1 MYYIYKITNTIN
13 NKIYIGQT
21 VDIKRRFN
29 NHKNNKKSVI
39 SMAINKY
46 GINNFTFEIIDKA
59 ETVKESDTLE
69 IKYINQFNTISPNGY
84 NIANGGRGGNKFKG
98 KTKEELDI
106 IKNKIATKMKEIRLL
121 DNPFKNKHH
130 SNETKKYLSK
140 INKGENNP
148 NAKPREYYEEKP
160 MCRSNFKKVCQR
172 RNWNFEDFEEINSGL
187 KNKREILYY
196 YKYISK

>member
-21 VDIKRRFN
+21 VGIKRRFN

-160 MCRSNFKKVCQR
+160 MYRSNFKKVCQR